1 MTWVTSLV
9 TASKERQTGA
19 KSCKAGK
26 LPLHLTRRGRRRRS
40 GPRSRSG
47 KGSHTF
53 KAVVAMM
60 RELMTHG
67 TTIVGTIGL
76 AAPMSMLTICAADNL
91 CGEGSFYND
100 CPIEIQSLDSAWG
113 ARHGLHP
120 DLLRRVA
127 WPGSGRIFP
136 LRDEAIAVEARSFAR
151 EHAWLG
157 GIDFGY
163 DHPFDELIYLPAAE

>member
-1 MTWVTSLV
+1 
-9 TASKERQTGA
+9 
-19 KSCKAGK
+19 
-26 LPLHLTRRGRRRRS
+26 
-40 GPRSRSG
+40 
-47 KGSHTF
+47 
-53 KAVVAMM
+53 M

-67 TTIVGTIGL
+67 TTIVGTIGP
-76 AAPMSMLTICAADNL
+76 AAPTSMLTICAPDNL
-91 CGEGSFYND
+91 CGAGSFYND